1 MDDERAAFLYQEIR
15 SDTGRARIIG
25 ITGAPGTGKSTL
37 IDGLISTLRA
47 RSHTVAVVAVDPSS
61 PFSGGAILGDRL
73 RMHSHTVD
81 DGVFI
86 RSLSARGHLGG
97 LTPAVHSITHIL
109 EFAGF
114 DHIILET
121 VGTGQ
126 SEIEIAEIARTVVV
140 LCAPGMGDDVQTLKA
155 GVLEIADI
163 LVVNKADLAGADRTV
178 QQLKAML
185 ALRPPVDDQVPVLQ
199 TTATTASGLD
209 ELADAIDDHGGK
221 DSVDSAGRRR
231 VRTRRLLA
239 SRVGA
244 LLQQQLLRHGDDNL
258 DALCEALERGERS
271 LEDSAR
277 DVLKLK
283 YP

>member
-15 SDTGRARIIG
+15 SDTGCARIIG

-61 PFSGGAILGDRL
+61 LFSGGAILGDRL
-73 RMHSHTVD
+73 RMHSHTAD

-86 RSLSARGHLGG
+86 RSLSTRGHLGG

-199 TTATTASGLD
+199 TTAMTASGLD

-221 DSVDSAGRRR
+221 DSVDNAGRRR